1 MEKNN
6 IGNILLHQFVYEH
19 PGIILKELIPC
30 FDSSDLNK
38 ELILNKRGNNVY
50 WASLDLSL
58 NVLVNNIFE
67 NTNIYYE
74 YGRIGIGRSPLF
86 NYRVDI
92 AIPKN
97 ERVTAVHIGDG
108 SYGFSLGNGTTG
120 GFLPEIIG
128 IGSNETDAGLYFL
141 GIAGNNIAS
150 DTPLIILDGRNA
162 YGKKLDNR
170 PVLGITSGD
179 YNNFNVLVNYSG
191 NVKINGELDTKDVIL
206 NGVSLSEK
214 INELQEQIEV
224 LKTKII

>member
-1 MEKNN
+1 
-6 IGNILLHQFVYEH
+6 
-19 PGIILKELIPC
+19 
-30 FDSSDLNK
+30 
-38 ELILNKRGNNVY
+38 
-50 WASLDLSL
+50 
-58 NVLVNNIFE
+58 
-67 NTNIYYE
+67 
-74 YGRIGIGRSPLF
+74 
-86 NYRVDI
+86 
-92 AIPKN
+92 
-97 ERVTAVHIGDG
+97 
-108 SYGFSLGNGTTG
+108 
-120 GFLPEIIG
+120 
-128 IGSNETDAGLYFL
+128 L

-224 LKTKII
+224 LKTKIT